1 MHDAGV
7 MPSLMTYNTLISGC
21 VRADAPAE
29 ALLVFNLMKE
39 KRIKRDQVRH
49 QSTSFGSCEM
59 HLGCFVMTHAW
70 TASDLLYS

>member
-21 VRADAPAE
+21 VRADAPGE

-39 KRIKRDQVRH
+39 KRIKRDQVHAYHARY
-49 QSTSFGSCEM
+49 SYLTRCISCCE
-59 HLGCFVMTHAW
+59 
-70 TASDLLYS
+70 S